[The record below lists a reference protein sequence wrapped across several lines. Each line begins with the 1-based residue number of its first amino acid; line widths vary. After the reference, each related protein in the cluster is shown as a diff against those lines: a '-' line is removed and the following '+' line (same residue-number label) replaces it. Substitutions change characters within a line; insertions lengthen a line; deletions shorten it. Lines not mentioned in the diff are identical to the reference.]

1 MNEQQIPWDDL
12 RTVLAIAQAGSL
24 SGAGR
29 ALGVSHATVFR
40 RLGAIEE
47 RLGVRLF
54 ERRRTGY
61 TPTTAGEDVAEAA
74 GRIASEVT
82 GIERR
87 IAGRD
92 LLPSGTVRI
101 TTTDTLL
108 QGLLSPVFADFRR
121 SYPDIHLEVAVS
133 NTLFSLSRREADVAI
148 RPTLSPPENLVGRR
162 IGRIEQ
168 AVYVASS
175 LFAQSV
181 NDLDTV
187 TWVGPDEGMAYL
199 QLETWMKAEGHDVR
213 CHYRVDTLQGIQA
226 GVRDG
231 LGVAVLPCYLADADE
246 NLVALSDSIPALAT
260 DLWLL
265 THTDLRRVARIR
277 AFTGFVADAMKSQFA
292 LHPLKPENRA

>member
-199 QLETWMKAEGHDVR
+199 QLETWMKAEGHDAR

-292 LHPLKPENRA
+292 LHPLKPGNRA

>member
-1 MNEQQIPWDDL
+1 MNEHQVSWDDL
-12 RTVLAIAQAGSL
+12 RTVLAIAQSGSL
-24 SGAGR
+24 SGAAR

-40 RLGAIEE
+40 RLGGIEE

-61 TPTTAGEDVAEAA
+61 TPTTAGEEVAAAA
-74 GRIASEVT
+74 GRIESEVT

-87 IAGRD
+87 VAGRD
-92 LLPSGTVRI
+92 LLPSGTVRV

-108 QGLLSPVFADFRR
+108 QGLLSPVLADFRR

-133 NTLFSLSRREADVAI
+133 NTLFSLSRREADVAV
-148 RPTLSPPENLVGRR
+148 RPTLTPPENLVGRR
-162 IGRIEQ
+162 IGRIDQ
-168 AVYVASS
+168 AVYGASNV
-175 LFAQSV
+175 FTQPD
-181 NDLDTV
+181 NDLEAV
-187 TWVGPDEGMAYL
+187 AWIGPDEGMAYR
-199 QLETWMKAEGHDVR
+199 QLETWMTAEGHDAR

-231 LGVAVLPCYLADADE
+231 LGVAVLPRYLGDADE
-246 NLVALSDSIPALAT
+246 QLVALSGSIPALAT

-277 AFTGFVADAMKSQFA
+277 AFTAFVAEAIASRSA
-292 LHPLKPENRA
+292 LQPPEA